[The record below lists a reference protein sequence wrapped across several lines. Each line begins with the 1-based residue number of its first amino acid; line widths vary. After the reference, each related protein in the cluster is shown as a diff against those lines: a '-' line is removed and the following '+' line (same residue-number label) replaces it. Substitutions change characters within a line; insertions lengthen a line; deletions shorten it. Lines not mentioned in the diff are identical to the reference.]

1 MTKTKDPGLGS
12 TFTSKI
18 SRFINED
25 GSYNIKRKGGLSGVK
40 DIYKL
45 LIDLRWWQFICL
57 AFATYLI
64 INILFAFLYMM
75 IGIDQISGLNKEFHP
90 FLSAFFFS
98 NQTLTSVGYGQLAP
112 IGLGANSLAAFE
124 SFVGLIIIALITGLL
139 YGRFSKPTSK
149 IAFSK
154 NVIISPFQDSSALML
169 KMVNKRNSTLLN
181 TSVKIMLILD
191 SGENPDFSTKEYHRL
206 NLQIDDIHFFPL
218 TWTIVHEI
226 NDESPLYQ
234 LTLDEIKSRNAEVIV
249 LVEAFDETHHQI
261 VLERQS
267 YGGEQWISN
276 VKFARNFRT
285 NSKGE
290 IELYVNELNDLV
302 PLEN

>member
-12 TFTSKI
+12 TFNSKI

-25 GSYNIKRKGGLSGVK
+25 GSYNIKRKGGLSGIK
-40 DIYKL
+40 DIYKF
-45 LIDLRWWQFICL
+45 LIDLSWWRFIGL
-57 AFATYLI
+57 AFTMYLI
-64 INILFAFLYMM
+64 INLVFAGAYVL
-75 IGIDQISGLNKEFHP
+75 IGIDQISGLNNDFHP
-90 FLSAFFFS
+90 FVSAFFFS

-124 SFVGLIIIALITGLL
+124 SFIGLIIIALITGLL

-154 NVIISPFQDSSALML
+154 NVIISPFQETSALML

-191 SGENPDFSTKEYHRL
+191 NADNPNFSTKEYHRL

-226 NDESPLYQ
+226 NSESPLYQ
-234 LTLDEIKSRNAEVIV
+234 LSLNEIKARNAEVIV
-249 LVEAFDETHHQI
+249 LVEAFDETHHQT

-267 YGGEQWISN
+267 YGGDQWLSN

-285 NSKGE
+285 NSNGE